1 MLDFKQLDE
10 AGNSLLTYA
19 VLNDQIQIASVL
31 IKTGMF
37 DIDQRNFNG
46 STPLQLCANQGQFVY
61 IRSRLNLNLFV
72 SR

>member
-19 VLNDQIQIASVL
+19 VLNDQIQMATVL

-46 STPLQLCANQGQFVY
+46 STPLQLCANQGW
-61 IRSRLNLNLFV
+61 LFLIYF
-72 SR
+72 RFYKEKKW